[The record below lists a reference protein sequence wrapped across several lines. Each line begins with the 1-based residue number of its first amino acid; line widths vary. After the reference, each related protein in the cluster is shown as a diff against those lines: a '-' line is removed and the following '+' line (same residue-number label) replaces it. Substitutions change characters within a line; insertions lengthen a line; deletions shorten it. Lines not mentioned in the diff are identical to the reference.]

1 MSNTY
6 YFDKRKRKR
15 KFAKILIL
23 FFLGFIPTV
32 LFNMFVGK
40 FLNKDWLIIFLDC
53 VILLAIILP
62 FSKLIDRHYEKKDNE
77 LAKKVKARQEL
88 EEQKKKILEDSYKKK
103 RQEKA
108 KKKIEENKEK

>member
-15 KFAKILIL
+15 KFAKISIL
-23 FFLGFIPTV
+23 FVLGFIPTV
-32 LFNMFVGK
+32 IFNIFVGK
-40 FLNKDWLIIFLDC
+40 YLDKQWLIIFLDC

-62 FSKLIDRHYEKKDNE
+62 MGKLIDKYFEKKDNE

-108 KKKIEENKEK
+108 KKKTEENKEK